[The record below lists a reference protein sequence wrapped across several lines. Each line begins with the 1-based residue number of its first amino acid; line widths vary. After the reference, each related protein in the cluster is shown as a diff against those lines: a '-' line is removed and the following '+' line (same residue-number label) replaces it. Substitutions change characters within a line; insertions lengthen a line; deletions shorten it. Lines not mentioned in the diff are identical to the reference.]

1 MLYTVKKTLRAVKF
15 TIKGLVHFKSLD
27 KHTKFKIHNSSAR
40 IKLNILNS
48 AIILF
53 EKMFQKRSK
62 CVAISGMFLCGW
74 VGSHKGTRFHDTE
87 HPVNVVN
94 T

>member
-62 CVAISGMFLCGW
+62 CVAISDMFSVW
-74 VGSHKGTRFHDTE
+74 VGGVTQGHRIS
-87 HPVNVVN
+87 
-94 T
+94 